1 MDSSGLEHQPRIAPG
16 WALAGCVLCHALFP
30 WGPWVRHGFSL
41 PDIHV
46 WGLRCDNFVR
56 TAQMLRLAVDNKEIW
71 GCYTIVCLLNERTDL
86 VQYSMWGE
94 ARALSVPL

>member
-1 MDSSGLEHQPRIAPG
+1 
-16 WALAGCVLCHALFP
+16 
-30 WGPWVRHGFSL
+30 
-41 PDIHV
+41 
-46 WGLRCDNFVR
+46 
-56 TAQMLRLAVDNKEIW
+56 MLRLAVDNKEIW